1 MADQLQFIS
10 FKSEF
15 AKPYF
20 SATLCD
26 RHKGL
31 YISTIKFEELEDLI
45 RFSNIS
51 LRDGM
56 KEDYK
61 ATLNGKVHSTAQRI
75 LRFYHLKYAI
85 LNYNSCYDYI
95 LQIIYFAF
103 DFCED
108 ITSSEVYQEQLAK
121 CTFGYNSKFRKH
133 FKDFSE
139 INIKAKQ
146 LFDNLDDLY
155 NNKREKL
162 SGWANAIKH
171 RGGLS
176 IPEMKPN
183 RPNTCICDNDNGAI
197 LFSPEMIYPYT
208 ISIEEIIEELK
219 EQNKIICEFAE
230 YLFNFLGFNKV
241 NTNKLSFND
250 CFLDVRPFVYKRN

>member
-1 MADQLQFIS
+1 MASQLQTIS
-10 FKSEF
+10 VKRDF
-15 AKPYF
+15 AMPYF
-20 SATLCD
+20 SALLCGC
-26 RHKGL
+26 HKGL

-45 RFSNIS
+45 RFSNTS

-61 ATLNGKVHSTAQRI
+61 ATINGEVHPTAQRV

-85 LNYNSCYDYI
+85 LNYNACYDYI

-108 ITSSEVYQEQLAK
+108 ITTQETYQAQL
-121 CTFGYNSKFRKH
+121 CQCSFGYNSTFRKH
-133 FKDFSE
+133 FKALSE
-139 INIKAKQ
+139 TNVKAKE
-146 LFDNLDDLY
+146 LFDKLDDFY
-155 NNKREKL
+155 NNKRRKL

-176 IPEMKPN
+176 IPEMIPN
-183 RPNTCICDNDNGAI
+183 RHNTCIFGDGSI
-197 LFSPEMIYPYT
+197 VFSPETIYPHIIT
-208 ISIEEIIEELK
+208 IEDIIEELK

-230 YLFNFLGFNKV
+230 YLFDFIGFNKT
-241 NTNKLSFND
+241 NTNKLNVED
-250 CFLDVRPFVYKRN
+250 WFLDVRPFVYERN